1 MAGLRFGTVFDGTG
15 FYWTGYDGI
24 GFDGTG
30 FYWTGL
36 DGTGRFL
43 SRIST
48 SSMESGI
55 SGGPLR
61 YNGR

>member
-1 MAGLRFGTVFDGTG
+1 MAGLRFGTVFDGT
-15 FYWTGYDGI
+15 D
-24 GFDGTG
+24 

-48 SSMESGI
+48 NSMESGI
-55 SGGPLR
+55 SGGPFR